1 MTNRRQSDREMRVAL
16 GFVFALLLVIFSTS
30 AKLAMYH
37 HDDAVKSLTATKVQQ
52 SDTISNLIAPAREIV
67 YPAVLLATVLA
78 FLACLHGIRFERDRP
93 LPLSQPWSSPP
104 GFRRPPPNL

>member
-1 MTNRRQSDREMRVAL
+1 MRHHRQSDREIRIGL
-16 GFVFALLLVIFSTS
+16 GLVLGLLLVIFSTS

-52 SDTISNLIAPAREIV
+52 SDTISNLIVPAREIT

-78 FLACLHGIRFERDRP
+78 FLACLHSIYFKRDSP
-93 LPLSQPWSSPP
+93 LPFPQPWSSPP
-104 GFRRPPPNL
+104 GFRRPPPTL